1 MATQSTFFDG
11 HPVAF
16 IGGGNM
22 AGAMLGGLRQQGVPG
37 QQLMVVEPH
46 ASARQALAERLG
58 VQTLAQA
65 DAELADAALVVWAVK
80 PQVLQEV
87 VALTRPFLSA
97 QVVHLSIAAGV
108 RTDSLQGWL
117 GRDCVVR
124 AMPNTP
130 ALIGQ
135 GVSGLYACPQV
146 SALQKAWVQTLMG
159 ALGQTVWVDKEA
171 LIDAVTAV
179 SGSGPAY
186 VYYFAD
192 AMVQAGVK
200 LGLSPEQA
208 KQLTLATFAG
218 TTALALASPESLG
231 TLREQVTSKGGT
243 TFAAISA
250 MQSQEVAGK
259 IEEALFAAAA
269 RAVELGHEL
278 GSIA

>member
-1 MATQSTFFDG
+1 MATQTKFFDG
-11 HPVAF
+11 YQVGF

-22 AGAMLGGLRQQGVPG
+22 AGAMLGGLRKQGVPG
-37 QQLMVVEPH
+37 QQLLVVEPNT
-46 ASARQALAERLG
+46 SARQALAERLG

-65 DAELADAALVVWAVK
+65 GAELADAALIVWAVK

-87 VALTRPFLSA
+87 VALSRPFFSPQA
-97 QVVHLSIAAGV
+97 VHLSIAAGV

-117 GRDCVVR
+117 GQDCVVR

-135 GVSGLYACPQV
+135 GISGLYACPQV
-146 SALQKAWVQTLMG
+146 NDTQKAWVQTLMG

-186 VYYFAD
+186 VYFFAE

-200 LGLSPEQA
+200 LGLSAEQA

-243 TFAAISA
+243 THAAISIL
-250 MQSQEVAGK
+250 QSQDVAAK
-259 IEEALFAAAA
+259 IEQALFAAAA

-278 GSIA
+278 GSVA